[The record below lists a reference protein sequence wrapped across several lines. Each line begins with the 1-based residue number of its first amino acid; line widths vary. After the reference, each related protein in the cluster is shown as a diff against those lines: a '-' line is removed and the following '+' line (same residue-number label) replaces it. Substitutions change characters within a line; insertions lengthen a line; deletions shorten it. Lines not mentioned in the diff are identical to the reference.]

1 MMTMA
6 RELTARFSSRVAIR
20 RNSLSQL
27 MQRLTSYLLFSTLST
42 DERASGRKTMKTQS
56 PDTSLDAELVLIGM
70 IRKAPMTRRFAFV
83 QSWTASMLEA
93 GSQYMQQLHPQA
105 TDEDARLL
113 FIERQYGKELTDKLR
128 QTLHMYGI
136 RVADTPD
143 YWEAVHPLVKTC
155 EDLDIPYTLSGSLA
169 SSLYGMQRATLQI
182 DVVADLR
189 RKHLLS
195 FCDYLSPQY
204 LLDREEVE
212 VAIQQQTS
220 FALVHLESLLKVVV
234 TLPGMLALGQ
244 RMLHR
249 VREVVL
255 VEREQSIPVLVP
267 EQVIVLLLD
276 AFKRSDERA
285 DDLWYDLLGVLKVQ
299 GTDLDMP
306 FLAQQAAVL
315 DVTELLERALVDAG
329 LRDV

>member
-1 MMTMA
+1 
-6 RELTARFSSRVAIR
+6 
-20 RNSLSQL
+20 
-27 MQRLTSYLLFSTLST
+27 
-42 DERASGRKTMKTQS
+42 MKTQS

-93 GSQYMQQLHPQA
+93 GSQYMQQLHPQS

-113 FIERQYGKELTDKLR
+113 FIERQFGKELTDKLR

-136 RVADTPD
+136 RVADTSD
-143 YWEAVHPLVKTC
+143 HWEAICPLMKTC
-155 EDLDIPYTLSGSLA
+155 EDLDIPYALSGSLA

-189 RKHLLS
+189 QEHLLS
-195 FCDYLSPQY
+195 FCDHLGPQY
-204 LLDREEVE
+204 LLHREEVE
-212 VAIQQQTS
+212 AAIQQQTS

-234 TLPGMLALGQ
+234 ALPGMLALGQ
-244 RMLHR
+244 QMFHR
-249 VREVVL
+249 VREAIL
-255 VEREQSIPVLVP
+255 VEREQPIPVLAP

-276 AFKRSDERA
+276 AFKRSNERA

-299 GTDLDMP
+299 DTDLDMP

-315 DVTELLERALVDAG
+315 DITELLERALVDAG
-329 LRDV
+329 LKDA